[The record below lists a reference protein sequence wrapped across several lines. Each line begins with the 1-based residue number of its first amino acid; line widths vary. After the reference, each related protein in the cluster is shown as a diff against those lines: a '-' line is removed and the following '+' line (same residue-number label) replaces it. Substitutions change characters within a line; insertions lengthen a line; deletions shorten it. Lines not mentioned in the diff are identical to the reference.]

1 MRAITLGKSAEPWI
15 VVLIARTAETEG
27 TEHDMSEHEFELVL
41 EGADL
46 TREELVRQLYAAG
59 LDDATLAAS
68 AGEVV
73 VSIAREA
80 DTFADA
86 LLSAIQELESVPGVR
101 VLKVAPDELVNA
113 ADIAH
118 RTGRTRSSIA
128 MLISGE
134 RGRGDFP
141 APAMRH
147 SGGNPLWRWPEV
159 EAWFADREGRPID
172 RHRTALITAVNAAL
186 EARRAQADLE
196 ASERRR
202 LADLL
207 AS

>member
-1 MRAITLGKSAEPWI
+1 MPQ
-15 VVLIARTAETEG
+15 G
-27 TEHDMSEHEFELVL
+27 TGNNRIEDGMSEYEFELVL

-46 TREELVRQLYAAG
+46 AREEVVRQLYAAG
-59 LDDATLAAS
+59 LDDATVS
-68 AGEVV
+68 RSGGRVV
-73 VSIAREA
+73 LTVAREA

-86 LLSAIQELESVPGVR
+86 LVSAIRQVESVPGVR

-118 RTGRTRSSIA
+118 RTGRTRSSVG

-134 RGRGDFP
+134 RGHGDFP
-141 APAMRH
+141 APAVHH

-172 RHRTALITAVNAAL
+172 QQRATLMAAVNAAL
-186 EARRAQADLE
+186 EIRRARANLA
-196 ASERRR
+196 ASERQK

>member
-1 MRAITLGKSAEPWI
+1 
-15 VVLIARTAETEG
+15 
-27 TEHDMSEHEFELVL
+27 MSEHEFELVL

-59 LDDATLAAS
+59 LEDATLS
-68 AGEVV
+68 SSGGQVV
-73 VSIAREA
+73 VSVARDA

-86 LLSAIQELESVPGVR
+86 LISAIQEAESVPGVR

-128 MLISGE
+128 MLVSGE
-134 RGRGDFP
+134 RGKGDFP
-141 APAMRH
+141 PPALHH
-147 SGGNPLWRWPEV
+147 SRGNPLWRWSEV

-172 RHRTALITAVNAAL
+172 RHRTALVTAVNAAL